1 MSNSKIRI
9 NTGQTAASKQEKEED
24 SGFRVVD
31 RRHFAD
37 SDNNPSGT
45 AVEEKPRYPTF
56 VEELMAR
63 LSETERRFEEKKKQ
77 VEEEI
82 AKMRGRMEADYE
94 RRVQIEK
101 RNFILPLL
109 EVLDN
114 LERAIEAAARGG
126 TMETLTAG
134 VQMTAGLFRSK
145 LIAHGVEP
153 IQVLGEPFDPNLG
166 QAVGTVPVTDASKD
180 GIVLE
185 EVQRGYKSG
194 DQLLRPAQV
203 RVGQLA

>member
-1 MSNSKIRI
+1 MTNSKIRI
-9 NTGQTAASKQEKEED
+9 NVGQTPAGNEENDQD

-31 RRHFAD
+31 RRHFANL
-37 SDNNPSGT
+37 DNRPSG

-63 LSETERRFEEKKKQ
+63 LSETERRFEEKKRQ

-82 AKMRGRMEADYE
+82 AKMRGRMEADYG
-94 RRVQIEK
+94 RRVEIEK

-114 LERAIEAAARGG
+114 LERAIEAAANGG
-126 TMETLTAG
+126 SMESLTAG
-134 VQMTAGLFRSK
+134 VQMTAGLFRSN
-145 LIAHGVEP
+145 LLGYGVEP
-153 IQVLGEPFDPNLG
+153 IQVLDQPFDPNLG
-166 QAVGTVPVTDASKD
+166 QVVGIVSVTDASKE

-185 EVQRGYKSG
+185 EVQRGYRSG

-203 RVGQLA
+203 RVGKLD